1 MALYNT
7 ESINIRSRN
16 TGEADKIITLFSK
29 RYGKIQAIAKG
40 ARRPTS
46 KFGGRLELFSYNH
59 IQLATAR
66 TLDIISQCETIESFY
81 KLREDKE
88 KLNAGFYMVKLID
101 IITEDRQR
109 NDELFALLLEALYS
123 LQATS
128 DAAKLSRA
136 FEIKLCD
143 IEGFLPSDEMLERKY
158 KRLPWIVS
166 ELKGDMNEL
175 PKGLTEKDLD
185 VSGRV
190 FREIISEHTGRD
202 IRKVK
207 AML

>member
-1 MALYNT
+1 MALYNV

-40 ARRPTS
+40 SRRPTS

-59 IQLATAR
+59 IQLAMAR

-81 KLREDKE
+81 KLRENKE
-88 KLNAGFYMVKLID
+88 TLNAGFYLVKLID

-109 NDELFALLLEALYS
+109 NDELFELLLDALYA
-123 LQATS
+123 LQANS
-128 DAAKLSRA
+128 DAAMLSRA

-143 IEGFLPSDEMLERKY
+143 VEGFLPTDDMLERKY
-158 KRLPWIVS
+158 KKLPWIVS
-166 ELKGDMNEL
+166 KLKCDLGGL
-175 PKGLTEKDLD
+175 PKDLTEKDLE

-190 FREIISEHTGRD
+190 FRELISEHTGKD
-202 IRKVK
+202 IRKVRTII
-207 AML
+207 